1 MISRLSSISIVTS
14 MGLHVLLVVLVVAGM
29 LEHTHKE
36 TETPPIK
43 IELVQ
48 PKKLEPPPPPPPP
61 KPEPKKPE
69 PKQPEPKQPEPKQPE
84 PPKQPKVE
92 PVKPEPPTAVEPRP
106 EPPKPEPAKPEPAR
120 PAPPSPAPQA
130 APAPTAPEAPPKPAP
145 PPEAVAKPAP
155 AAPATPAKTG
165 VDISASYRGSNVQ
178 PVYPSWSQKNREQ
191 GTVVLRVLVK
201 SDGTA
206 GTVEIKSSSGYPRL
220 DQSAIQAVKTWR
232 FIPATRDGKPIDE
245 LYELDITFKNPNS

>member
-48 PKKLEPPPPPPPP
+48 PKKLEPPPPPP

-130 APAPTAPEAPPKPAP
+130 TPAPTAPEAPPKPAP
-145 PPEAVAKPAP
+145 PPEVVAKPAP
-155 AAPATPAKTG
+155 AAPTPLAKTG

>member
-1 MISRLSSISIVTS
+1 M
-14 MGLHVLLVVLVVAGM
+14 LLVVLVVAGM

-43 IELVQ
+43 IELIQ
-48 PKKLEPPPPPPPP
+48 PKKFEPPPPPP
-61 KPEPKKPE
+61 KPE
-69 PKQPEPKQPEPKQPE
+69 PKQPEPKQPELPKP
-84 PPKQPKVE
+84 PKVE
-92 PVKPEPPTAVEPRP
+92 PVKPEPPAVEPRAEPPKVEPVKP
-106 EPPKPEPAKPEPAR
+106 EPPAVEPRAEQPKPEPTKPERAR
-120 PAPPSPAPQA
+120 PAPPSTAPQA
-130 APAPTAPEAPPKPAP
+130 VATPTAPEPPPKPAAAT
-145 PPEAVAKPAP
+145 AVARPVPSAHAP
-155 AAPATPAKTG
+155 PAKTG

-178 PVYPSWSQKNREQ
+178 PVYPTWSLKNREQ

-206 GTVEIKSSSGYPRL
+206 GNVELKSSSGYPRL

-232 FIPATRDGKPIDE
+232 YIPATRDGKPIDE